1 MIKVTKFGETTYLKD
16 WHERVINGIFYQN
29 TAQAGDL

>member
-1 MIKVTKFGETTYLKD
+1 MSAFKD
-16 WHERVINGIFYQN
+16 RLFFRIVFVINGIFYQN